1 MLDFMHEHYW
11 QIQSEHSTSSGTV
24 TYFGCHCGAPTMRLK
39 AETETLLAAVVSSK
53 IP

>member
-1 MLDFMHEHYW
+1 MHEHHW

-24 TYFGCHCGAPTMRLK
+24 TYSNCRCGAHTMRLK
-39 AETETLLAAVVSSK
+39 ADTETLLAAVVDYK